1 MKHFFDYCIFFVL
14 LKFCQHVILP
24 LWKVFLFMEKLVK
37 DFNEKYMRKLPANI
51 RMLDITSEVGELA
64 KEVIKCQDY
73 GETEFKTSPD
83 LKMELGDCLYSLI
96 SFAFECDIDPADA
109 LSEAIEKYQK
119 RFTKKGH
126 IGSN

>member
-1 MKHFFDYCIFFVL
+1 MEG
-14 LKFCQHVILP
+14 
-24 LWKVFLFMEKLVK
+24 VFFMEKLVK

-51 RMLDITSEVGELA
+51 RMLDITSEIGELA

-96 SFAFECDIDPADA
+96 SFAFECDIDPAGA

>member
-1 MKHFFDYCIFFVL
+1 
-14 LKFCQHVILP
+14 
-24 LWKVFLFMEKLVK
+24 MEKLVK
-37 DFNEKYMRKLPANI
+37 NFNEKYMRKLPASI

-64 KEVIKCQDY
+64 KEVIKCQNY
-73 GETEFKTSPD
+73 SETEFKTSSD

-96 SFAFECDIDPADA
+96 SFAFECDIDPAGA